1 MNLKILKKLWQ
12 WLLFTNDRNFP
23 KTISAVQTCNQIS
36 FHETRKTSSAARPSV
51 PFFLLPQKLVECRS
65 FNYSNEV
72 QFVWSWYDGYI
83 IGPSERF
90 FHFESG
96 MPQEKVGGGLWQ
108 GLWQKYAPEITEL
121 HFSFH
126 RVCGPSSLSPL
137 SLSLSGEIRTAIL
150 HSEHSQMA
158 WLPVFVWNHQSHQI
172 SCATLGWVLGILSSN
187 PFVNIGVRSEIE
199 NIGFPINRRFLTFES
214 FWRKSAVKSRFHGAS
229 LNTWDLIAK
238 TRALVKAFYK
248 QNPPAPSLKN
258 S

>member
-1 MNLKILKKLWQ
+1 MNLKILTKLWQ
-12 WLLFTNDRNFP
+12 WWLCTNDRDFP
-23 KTISAVQTCNQIS
+23 KTISAVQTCIQIS

-137 SLSLSGEIRTAIL
+137 SLSRGKSELQFCTPSTPRWLDFRYLFGITKVIKLVVQLSGEFWEFWARIR
-150 HSEHSQMA
+150 S
-158 WLPVFVWNHQSHQI
+158 
-172 SCATLGWVLGILSSN
+172 
-187 PFVNIGVRSEIE
+187 
-199 NIGFPINRRFLTFES
+199 
-214 FWRKSAVKSRFHGAS
+214 
-229 LNTWDLIAK
+229 
-238 TRALVKAFYK
+238 
-248 QNPPAPSLKN
+248 
-258 S
+258 